1 MAQCGVRRDSF
12 MATSIHDR
20 AVLHNGVQMP
30 WVGLGVYK
38 AEDGDEVIQS
48 IKWALDAGYRSI
60 DTASLYNNE
69 TGVGQAIA
77 ESDVPREDLFITTKV
92 WNTDQGY
99 EETLEAF
106 DASLERLGLEYV
118 DLYLVHWP
126 VPGKYKETWRALEKI
141 YNDGRAKAIG
151 VSNFKKHHLEDLI
164 ADAEIKPMV
173 NQVEYHPRLTQKDL
187 LTYCKQQGI
196 QLEAWRPLLKG
207 EIFEEP
213 TLVELAHKH
222 NKSVAQII
230 LRWDL
235 QNGVVTIPKSITKHR
250 IEENIDIYDFELT
263 NEDMT
268 RISALNQ
275 DKRNG
280 ADPDDPE
287 FYKQFE

>member
-1 MAQCGVRRDSF
+1 MAS
-12 MATSIHDR
+12 SIHDR

-30 WVGLGVYK
+30 WIGLGVYK

-48 IKWALDAGYRSI
+48 IKWAIDAGYRSI

-69 TGVGQAIA
+69 AGVGRAIA

-99 EETLEAF
+99 EEALSAF
-106 DASLERLGLEYV
+106 DASLERLGLDYV

-141 YNDGRAKAIG
+141 YEDGRAKAIG

-164 ADAEIKPMV
+164 ADAKIKPMV
-173 NQVEYHPRLTQKDL
+173 NQVEYHPRLTQEDL

-213 TLVELAHKH
+213 TLLELADKY
-222 NKSVAQII
+222 NKTVAQII
-230 LRWDL
+230 LRWDI
-235 QNGVVTIPKSITKHR
+235 QNGVVTIPKSVTKHR
-250 IEENIDIYDFELT
+250 IEENIDIYNFKLT

>member
-1 MAQCGVRRDSF
+1 MAS
-12 MATSIHDR
+12 SSHDR

-38 AEDGDEVIQS
+38 AEDGDEVIQA
-48 IKWALDAGYRSI
+48 IKWAIDAGYRSI
-60 DTASLYNNE
+60 DTASLYENE
-69 TGVGQAIA
+69 AGVGQAIS
-77 ESDVPREDLFITTKV
+77 ESHVPREELFITTKV

-99 EETLEAF
+99 ESTLAAF
-106 DASLERLGLEYV
+106 NASLERLALDYV

-126 VPGKYKETWRALEKI
+126 VPEMYKETWKALEKI

-151 VSNFKKHHLEDLI
+151 VSNFKKHHLEDLM

-173 NQVEYHPRLTQKDL
+173 NQVEYHPRLTQEDL
-187 LTYCKQQGI
+187 LSYCKEQGI
-196 QLEAWRPLLKG
+196 QIEAWRPLLKG

-213 TLVELAHKH
+213 TLVELAGKY

-235 QNGVVTIPKSITKHR
+235 QNGVVTIPKSVTQNR
-250 IEENIDIYDFELT
+250 IEENIDIFDFELT
-263 NEDMT
+263 NKDMS

-287 FYKQFE
+287 FYKPFD

>member
-1 MAQCGVRRDSF
+1 MAS
-12 MATSIHDR
+12 SSHDR

-30 WVGLGVYK
+30 WIGLGVYK
-38 AEDGDEVIQS
+38 AEDGDEVIQA
-48 IKWALDAGYRSI
+48 IKWAIDAGYRSI
-60 DTASLYNNE
+60 DTASLYENE
-69 TGVGQAIA
+69 AGVGQAIS
-77 ESDVPREDLFITTKV
+77 ESHVPREELFITTKV

-99 EETLEAF
+99 ESTLAAF
-106 DASLERLGLEYV
+106 NASLERLALDYV

-126 VPGKYKETWRALEKI
+126 VPEMYKETWKALEKI

-151 VSNFKKHHLEDLI
+151 VSNFKKHHLEDLM

-173 NQVEYHPRLTQKDL
+173 NQVEYHPRLTQEDL
-187 LTYCKQQGI
+187 LSYCKEQGI

-213 TLVELAHKH
+213 TLVELAGKY

-235 QNGVVTIPKSITKHR
+235 QNGVVTIPKSVTQNR
-250 IEENIDIYDFELT
+250 IEENIDIFDFELT
-263 NEDMT
+263 NKDMS

-287 FYKQFE
+287 FYKPFD

>member
-1 MAQCGVRRDSF
+1 MAS
-12 MATSIHDR
+12 SIHDR

-30 WVGLGVYK
+30 WIGLGVYK

-48 IKWALDAGYRSI
+48 IKWAIDAGYRSI

-69 TGVGQAIA
+69 AGVGQAIA

-99 EETLEAF
+99 EEALSAF
-106 DASLERLGLEYV
+106 DASLERLGLDYV

-141 YNDGRAKAIG
+141 YEDGRAKAIG

-164 ADAEIKPMV
+164 ADAKIKPMV
-173 NQVEYHPRLTQKDL
+173 NQVEYHPRLTQEDL

-213 TLVELAHKH
+213 TLMELADKY
-222 NKSVAQII
+222 NKTVAQII
-230 LRWDL
+230 LRWDI
-235 QNGVVTIPKSITKHR
+235 QNGVVTIPKSVTKHR
-250 IEENIDIYDFELT
+250 IEENIDIYNFKLT

-268 RISALNQ
+268 RISVLNQ

-280 ADPDDPE
+280 PDPDDPE

>member
-1 MAQCGVRRDSF
+1 MPS
-12 MATSIHDR
+12 SIHDR

-60 DTASLYNNE
+60 DTASLYDNE

-77 ESDVPREDLFITTKV
+77 ESNVPREEIFITTKV

-99 EETLEAF
+99 EKTLAAF
-106 DASLERLGLEYV
+106 DASLERLGLDYV
-118 DLYLVHWP
+118 DLYLIHWP
-126 VPGKYKETWRALEKI
+126 VPGKYKETWKALEKI
-141 YNDGRAKAIG
+141 YNEGRVKAIG
-151 VSNFKKHHLEDLI
+151 VSNFKQHHLEDLMRE
-164 ADAEIKPMV
+164 AEIKPMV
-173 NQVEYHPRLTQKDL
+173 NQVEYHPRLSQEKL
-187 LTYCKQQGI
+187 LAFCKEQGI

-213 TLVELAHKH
+213 TLVELADKY

-235 QNGVVTIPKSITKHR
+235 QNGVVTIPKSVTQHR
-250 IEENIDIYDFELT
+250 IEENIELFDFELS

>member
-1 MAQCGVRRDSF
+1 MAS
-12 MATSIHDR
+12 SIHDR

-30 WVGLGVYK
+30 WIGLGVYK

-48 IKWALDAGYRSI
+48 IKWAIDAGYRSI

-69 TGVGQAIA
+69 AGVGQAIA

-99 EETLEAF
+99 EEALSAF
-106 DASLERLGLEYV
+106 DASLERLGLDYV

-141 YNDGRAKAIG
+141 YEDGRAKAIG

-164 ADAEIKPMV
+164 ADAKIKPMV
-173 NQVEYHPRLTQKDL
+173 NQVEYHPRLTQADL

-213 TLVELAHKH
+213 TLLELADKY
-222 NKSVAQII
+222 NKTVAQII
-230 LRWDL
+230 LRWDI
-235 QNGVVTIPKSITKHR
+235 QNGVVTIPKSVTKHR
-250 IEENIDIYDFELT
+250 IKENIDIYNFKLT
-263 NEDMT
+263 NEDMA

>member
-1 MAQCGVRRDSF
+1 MAS
-12 MATSIHDR
+12 SIHDR

-30 WVGLGVYK
+30 WIGLGVYK

-48 IKWALDAGYRSI
+48 IKWAIDAGYRSI

-69 TGVGQAIA
+69 AGVGKAIA

-99 EETLEAF
+99 EEALSAF
-106 DASLERLGLEYV
+106 DASLERLGLDYV

-141 YNDGRAKAIG
+141 YEDGRAKAIG

-164 ADAEIKPMV
+164 ADAKIKPMV
-173 NQVEYHPRLTQKDL
+173 NQVEYHPRLTQEDL

-213 TLVELAHKH
+213 TLMELADKY
-222 NKSVAQII
+222 NKTVAQII
-230 LRWDL
+230 LRWDI
-235 QNGVVTIPKSITKHR
+235 QNGVVTIPKSVTKHR
-250 IEENIDIYDFELT
+250 IEENIDIHNFKLT

-268 RISALNQ
+268 RISVLNQ

-280 ADPDDPE
+280 PDPDDPE

>member
-1 MAQCGVRRDSF
+1 MAS
-12 MATSIHDR
+12 SIHDR

-30 WVGLGVYK
+30 WIGLGVYK

-48 IKWALDAGYRSI
+48 IKWAIDAGYRSI

-69 TGVGQAIA
+69 AGVGQAIA

-99 EETLEAF
+99 EEALSAF
-106 DASLERLGLEYV
+106 DASLERLGLDYV

-141 YNDGRAKAIG
+141 YEDGRAKAIG

-164 ADAEIKPMV
+164 ADAKIKPMV
-173 NQVEYHPRLTQKDL
+173 NQVEYHPRLTQADL

-213 TLVELAHKH
+213 TLLELADKY
-222 NKSVAQII
+222 NKTVAQII
-230 LRWDL
+230 LRWDI
-235 QNGVVTIPKSITKHR
+235 QNGVVTIPKSVTKHR
-250 IEENIDIYDFELT
+250 IEENIDIYNFKLT
-263 NEDMT
+263 NEDMA

>member
-1 MAQCGVRRDSF
+1 MVS
-12 MATSIHDR
+12 SIHDR
-20 AVLHNGVQMP
+20 AVLHNGVHMP
-30 WVGLGVYK
+30 WLGLGVYK

-60 DTASLYNNE
+60 DTASLYDNE
-69 TGVGQAIA
+69 AGVGQAIR
-77 ESDVPREDLFITTKV
+77 ETNVPREDLFITTKV

-99 EETLEAF
+99 EKTLAAF

-141 YNDGRAKAIG
+141 YYDGKAKAIG
-151 VSNFKKHHLEDLI
+151 VSNFKQHHLEDLI
-164 ADAEIKPMV
+164 AEAQIKPMV
-173 NQVEYHPRLTQKDL
+173 NQVEYHPRLTQEEL
-187 LTYCKQQGI
+187 ITYCKEQGI
-196 QLEAWRPLLKG
+196 QVEAWRPLLKG

-213 TLVELAHKH
+213 TLVELAKKH

-230 LRWDL
+230 LRWDI
-235 QNGVVTIPKSITKHR
+235 QNGVVTIPKSVTKHR
-250 IEENIDIYDFELT
+250 IEENGHIFDFELT
-263 NEDMT
+263 AEDMS

>member
-1 MAQCGVRRDSF
+1 MAS
-12 MATSIHDR
+12 SSHDR

-38 AEDGDEVIQS
+38 AKDGDEVIQA
-48 IKWALDAGYRSI
+48 IKWAIDAGYRSI
-60 DTASLYNNE
+60 DTASLYENE
-69 TGVGQAIA
+69 AGVGQAIA
-77 ESDVPREDLFITTKV
+77 ESHVPREELFITTKV

-99 EETLEAF
+99 ERTLAAF
-106 DASLERLGLEYV
+106 NASLERLGLDYV

-126 VPGKYKETWRALEKI
+126 VPEMYKETWKALEKI

-151 VSNFKKHHLEDLI
+151 VSNFKKHHLEDLM

-173 NQVEYHPRLTQKDL
+173 NQVEYHPRLTQEDL
-187 LTYCKQQGI
+187 LSYCKEQGI

-213 TLVELAHKH
+213 TLVELADKY

-235 QNGVVTIPKSITKHR
+235 QNGVVTIPKSVTQNR
-250 IEENIDIYDFELT
+250 IEENIDIFDFELT
-263 NEDMT
+263 NKDMS

-287 FYKQFE
+287 FYKQFD

>member
-1 MAQCGVRRDSF
+1 
-12 MATSIHDR
+12 MATSSHDR

-38 AEDGDEVIQS
+38 AEDGDEVIQA
-48 IKWALDAGYRSI
+48 IKWAIEAGYRSI
-60 DTASLYNNE
+60 DTASLYENE
-69 TGVGQAIA
+69 AGVGQAIA
-77 ESDVPREDLFITTKV
+77 ESHVPREELFITTKV

-99 EETLEAF
+99 ERALKAF
-106 DASLERLGLEYV
+106 NASLERLGLDYV

-126 VPGKYKETWRALEKI
+126 VPEMYKETWKALEKI

-151 VSNFKKHHLEDLI
+151 VSNFKKHHLEDLM

-173 NQVEYHPRLTQKDL
+173 NQVEYHPRLTQEDL
-187 LTYCKQQGI
+187 LSYCKEQGI

-213 TLVELAHKH
+213 TLVELADKY

-235 QNGVVTIPKSITKHR
+235 QNGVVTIPKSVTKNR
-250 IEENIDIYDFELT
+250 IEENIDIFDFELT
-263 NEDMT
+263 NKDMS

-287 FYKQFE
+287 FYKQFD

>member
-1 MAQCGVRRDSF
+1 MNKEGFIMPS
-12 MATSIHDR
+12 SIHDR

-77 ESDVPREDLFITTKV
+77 ESNVPREEIFITTKV

-99 EETLEAF
+99 EKTLAAF
-106 DASLERLGLEYV
+106 DASLERLGLDYV
-118 DLYLVHWP
+118 DLYLIHWP
-126 VPGKYKETWRALEKI
+126 VPGKYKETWKALEKI
-141 YNDGRAKAIG
+141 YNEGRVKAIG
-151 VSNFKKHHLEDLI
+151 VSNFKQHHLEDLMRE
-164 ADAEIKPMV
+164 AEIKPMV
-173 NQVEYHPRLTQKDL
+173 NQVEYHPRLSQEKL
-187 LTYCKQQGI
+187 LAFCKEQGI

-213 TLVELAHKH
+213 TLVELADKY

-235 QNGVVTIPKSITKHR
+235 QNGVVTIPKSVTQHR
-250 IEENIDIYDFELT
+250 IEENIELFDFELS

>member
-1 MAQCGVRRDSF
+1 MTS
-12 MATSIHDR
+12 SIHDR

-48 IKWALDAGYRSI
+48 IKWAIDEGYRSI
-60 DTASLYNNE
+60 DTASLYENE
-69 TGVGQAIA
+69 AGVGQAIA
-77 ESDVPREDLFITTKV
+77 ESHVPREELFITTKV

-99 EETLEAF
+99 GKTLEAF
-106 DASLERLGLEYV
+106 DASLKRLGLDYV

-126 VPGKYKETWRALEKI
+126 VPGKYKETWKALEKI
-141 YNDGRAKAIG
+141 YHEGRAKAIG
-151 VSNFKKHHLEDLI
+151 VSNFKQHHLEDLM

-173 NQVEYHPRLTQKDL
+173 NQVEYHPRLSQEDL
-187 LTYCKQQGI
+187 LLYCKKQGI

-213 TLVELAHKH
+213 TLVELADKYD
-222 NKSVAQII
+222 KSVAQII

-235 QNGVVTIPKSITKHR
+235 QNGVVTIPKSVTEHR
-250 IEENIDIYDFELT
+250 IQENIDIFDFELT

-287 FYKQFE
+287 FYKPFE

>member
-1 MAQCGVRRDSF
+1 MNKEGFIMPS
-12 MATSIHDR
+12 SIHDR

-60 DTASLYNNE
+60 DTASLYDNE

-77 ESDVPREDLFITTKV
+77 ESNVPREEIFITTKV

-99 EETLEAF
+99 EKTLAAF
-106 DASLERLGLEYV
+106 DASLERLGLDYV
-118 DLYLVHWP
+118 DLYLIHWP
-126 VPGKYKETWRALEKI
+126 VPGKYKETWKALEKI
-141 YNDGRAKAIG
+141 YNEGRVKAIG
-151 VSNFKKHHLEDLI
+151 VSNFKQHHLEDLMRE
-164 ADAEIKPMV
+164 AEIKPMV
-173 NQVEYHPRLTQKDL
+173 NQVEYHPRLSQEKL
-187 LTYCKQQGI
+187 LAFCKEQGI

-213 TLVELAHKH
+213 TLVELADKY

-235 QNGVVTIPKSITKHR
+235 QNGVVTIPKSVTQHR
-250 IEENIDIYDFELT
+250 IEENIELFDFELS

-280 ADPDDPE
+280 ADPDDSE

>member
-1 MAQCGVRRDSF
+1 MAS
-12 MATSIHDR
+12 SIHDR

-30 WVGLGVYK
+30 WIGLGVYK

-48 IKWALDAGYRSI
+48 IKWAIDAGYRSI

-69 TGVGQAIA
+69 AGVGQAIA

-92 WNTDQGY
+92 WNTNQGY
-99 EETLEAF
+99 EEALSAF
-106 DASLERLGLEYV
+106 DASLERLGLDYV

-141 YNDGRAKAIG
+141 YEDGRAKAIG

-164 ADAEIKPMV
+164 ADAKIKPMV
-173 NQVEYHPRLTQKDL
+173 NQVEYHPRLTQEDL

-213 TLVELAHKH
+213 TLMELADKY
-222 NKSVAQII
+222 NKTVAQII
-230 LRWDL
+230 LRWDI
-235 QNGVVTIPKSITKHR
+235 QNGVVTIPKSVTKHR
-250 IEENIDIYDFELT
+250 IEENIDIYNFKLT

-268 RISALNQ
+268 RISVLNQ

-280 ADPDDPE
+280 PDPDDPE

>member
-1 MAQCGVRRDSF
+1 MPS
-12 MATSIHDR
+12 SIHDR

-30 WVGLGVYK
+30 WIGLGVYK

-60 DTASLYNNE
+60 DTASLYDNE

-77 ESDVPREDLFITTKV
+77 ESNVPREEIFITTKV

-99 EETLEAF
+99 ERTLAAF
-106 DASLERLGLEYV
+106 DASLERLGLDYV
-118 DLYLVHWP
+118 DLYLIHWP
-126 VPGKYKETWRALEKI
+126 VPGKYNETWKALEKI
-141 YNDGRAKAIG
+141 YNEGRTKAIG
-151 VSNFKKHHLEDLI
+151 VSNFKEHHLEDLMRE
-164 ADAEIKPMV
+164 AEIKPMV
-173 NQVEYHPRLTQKDL
+173 NQVEYHPRLSQEKL
-187 LTYCKQQGI
+187 LAFCKEQGI

-213 TLVELAHKH
+213 TLVELADKY

-235 QNGVVTIPKSITKHR
+235 QNGVVTIPKSVTQHR
-250 IEENIDIYDFELT
+250 IEENIELFDFELS

-268 RISALNQ
+268 RISVLNQ

>member
-1 MAQCGVRRDSF
+1 MAS
-12 MATSIHDR
+12 SIHDR

-30 WVGLGVYK
+30 WIGLGVYK

-48 IKWALDAGYRSI
+48 IKWAIDAGYRSI

-69 TGVGQAIA
+69 AGVGQAIA

-99 EETLEAF
+99 EEALSAF
-106 DASLERLGLEYV
+106 DASLERLGLDYV

-141 YNDGRAKAIG
+141 YEDGRAKAIG

-164 ADAEIKPMV
+164 ADAKIKPMV
-173 NQVEYHPRLTQKDL
+173 NQVEYHPRLTQEDL

-213 TLVELAHKH
+213 TLLELADKY
-222 NKSVAQII
+222 NKTVAQII
-230 LRWDL
+230 LRWDI
-235 QNGVVTIPKSITKHR
+235 QNGVVTIPKSVTKHR
-250 IEENIDIYDFELT
+250 IEENIDIYNFKLT

>member
-1 MAQCGVRRDSF
+1 MV
-12 MATSIHDR
+12 TSVHDR

-69 TGVGQAIA
+69 AGVGQAIA

-99 EETLEAF
+99 DETLAAF

-118 DLYLVHWP
+118 DLYLIHWP
-126 VPGKYKETWRALEKI
+126 VPGKYKETWKALEKI
-141 YNDGRAKAIG
+141 YSEGRAKAIG
-151 VSNFKKHHLEDLI
+151 VSNFKQHHLEDLI
-164 ADAEIKPMV
+164 ADAVIKPMV
-173 NQVEYHPRLTQKDL
+173 NQVEYHPRLTQEDL

-213 TLVELAHKH
+213 TLVELADKH
-222 NKSVAQII
+222 NKTVPQII

-235 QNGVVTIPKSITKHR
+235 QNGVVTIPKSVTQHR

-287 FYKQFE
+287 FYKQF

>member
-1 MAQCGVRRDSF
+1 MNKEGFIMPS
-12 MATSIHDR
+12 SIHDR

-60 DTASLYNNE
+60 DTASLYDNE

-77 ESDVPREDLFITTKV
+77 ESNVPREEIFITTKV

-99 EETLEAF
+99 EKTLAAF
-106 DASLERLGLEYV
+106 DASLERLGLDYV
-118 DLYLVHWP
+118 DLYLIHWP
-126 VPGKYKETWRALEKI
+126 VPGKYKETWKALEKI
-141 YNDGRAKAIG
+141 YNEGRVKAIG
-151 VSNFKKHHLEDLI
+151 VSNFKQHHLEDLMRE
-164 ADAEIKPMV
+164 AEIKPMV
-173 NQVEYHPRLTQKDL
+173 NQVEYHPRLSQEKL
-187 LTYCKQQGI
+187 LAFCKEQGI

-213 TLVELAHKH
+213 TLVELADKY

-235 QNGVVTIPKSITKHR
+235 QNGVVTIPKSVTQHR
-250 IEENIDIYDFELT
+250 IEENIELFDFELS

>member
-1 MAQCGVRRDSF
+1 MAS
-12 MATSIHDR
+12 SSHDR

-38 AEDGDEVIQS
+38 AEDGDEVIQAV
-48 IKWALDAGYRSI
+48 KWAIDAGYRSI
-60 DTASLYNNE
+60 DTASLYENE
-69 TGVGQAIA
+69 AGVGQAIA
-77 ESDVPREDLFITTKV
+77 ESHVPREELFITTKV

-99 EETLEAF
+99 ERTLAAF
-106 DASLERLGLEYV
+106 NASLERLALDYV

-126 VPGKYKETWRALEKI
+126 VPEMYKETWKALEKI

-151 VSNFKKHHLEDLI
+151 VSNFKKHHLEDLM

-173 NQVEYHPRLTQKDL
+173 NQVEYHPRLTQEDL
-187 LTYCKQQGI
+187 LSYCKEQGI

-213 TLVELAHKH
+213 TLVELADKY

-235 QNGVVTIPKSITKHR
+235 QNGVVTIPKSVTKNR
-250 IEENIDIYDFELT
+250 IEENIDIFDFELT
-263 NEDMT
+263 NKDMS

-287 FYKQFE
+287 FYKQFD

>member
-1 MAQCGVRRDSF
+1 MAS
-12 MATSIHDR
+12 SSHDR

-30 WVGLGVYK
+30 WIGLGVYK
-38 AEDGDEVIQS
+38 AEDGDEVIQA
-48 IKWALDAGYRSI
+48 IKWAIDAGYRSI
-60 DTASLYNNE
+60 DTASLYENE
-69 TGVGQAIA
+69 AGVGQAIA
-77 ESDVPREDLFITTKV
+77 ESHVPREELFITTKV

-99 EETLEAF
+99 ESTLAAF
-106 DASLERLGLEYV
+106 NASLERLALDYV

-126 VPGKYKETWRALEKI
+126 VPEMYKETWKALEKI

-173 NQVEYHPRLTQKDL
+173 NQVEYHPRLTQEDL
-187 LTYCKQQGI
+187 LSYCKEQGI

-213 TLVELAHKH
+213 TLVELAGKY

-235 QNGVVTIPKSITKHR
+235 QNGVVTIPKSVTQNR
-250 IEENIDIYDFELT
+250 IEENIDIFDFELT
-263 NEDMT
+263 NKDMS

-287 FYKQFE
+287 FYKPFD

>member
-1 MAQCGVRRDSF
+1 MPS
-12 MATSIHDR
+12 SIHDR

-60 DTASLYNNE
+60 DTASLYDNE

-77 ESDVPREDLFITTKV
+77 ESNVPREEIFITTKV

-99 EETLEAF
+99 EKTLAAF
-106 DASLERLGLEYV
+106 DASLERLGLDYV
-118 DLYLVHWP
+118 DLYLIHWP
-126 VPGKYKETWRALEKI
+126 VPGKYKETWKALEKI
-141 YNDGRAKAIG
+141 YNEGRVKAIG
-151 VSNFKKHHLEDLI
+151 VSNFKQHHLEDLMRE
-164 ADAEIKPMV
+164 AEIKPMV
-173 NQVEYHPRLTQKDL
+173 NQVEYHPRLSQEKL
-187 LTYCKQQGI
+187 LAFCKEQGI

-213 TLVELAHKH
+213 TLVELADKY

-235 QNGVVTIPKSITKHR
+235 QNGVVTIPKSVTQHR
-250 IEENIDIYDFELT
+250 IEENIELFDFELS

-280 ADPDDPE
+280 ADPDDSE

>member
-1 MAQCGVRRDSF
+1 MAS
-12 MATSIHDR
+12 SIHDR

-30 WVGLGVYK
+30 WIGLGVYK

-48 IKWALDAGYRSI
+48 IKWAIDAGYRSI

-69 TGVGQAIA
+69 AGVGQAIA

-99 EETLEAF
+99 EEALSAF
-106 DASLERLGLEYV
+106 DASLERLGLDYV

-141 YNDGRAKAIG
+141 YEDGRAKAIG

-164 ADAEIKPMV
+164 ADAKIKPMV
-173 NQVEYHPRLTQKDL
+173 NQVEYHPRLTQADL

-213 TLVELAHKH
+213 TLLELADKY
-222 NKSVAQII
+222 NKTVAQII
-230 LRWDL
+230 LRWDI
-235 QNGVVTIPKSITKHR
+235 QNGVVTIPKSVTKHR
-250 IEENIDIYDFELT
+250 IEENIDIYNFKLT

>member
-1 MAQCGVRRDSF
+1 MAS
-12 MATSIHDR
+12 SIHDR

-30 WVGLGVYK
+30 WIGLGVYK
-38 AEDGDEVIQS
+38 AEDGEEVIQS
-48 IKWALDAGYRSI
+48 IKWAIDAGYRSI

-69 TGVGQAIA
+69 AGVGQAIA

-99 EETLEAF
+99 KKTLAAF
-106 DASLERLGLEYV
+106 DASLETLGLDYV

-126 VPGKYKETWRALEKI
+126 VPGKYKETWKALEKI
-141 YNDGRAKAIG
+141 YNEGRAKAIG

-164 ADAEIKPMV
+164 ADADIKPMV
-173 NQVEYHPRLTQKDL
+173 NQVEYHPRLTQEDL

-196 QLEAWRPLLKG
+196 QMEAWRPLLKG
-207 EIFEEP
+207 EIFGEP
-213 TLVELAHKH
+213 TLVELADKY
-222 NKSVAQII
+222 NKTVAQII
-230 LRWDL
+230 LRWDF
-235 QNGVVTIPKSITKHR
+235 QNGVISIPKSVTKHR

-263 NEDMT
+263 KEDMT

-287 FYKQFE
+287 FYKQSE

>member
-1 MAQCGVRRDSF
+1 MARS
-12 MATSIHDR
+12 SHDR

-30 WVGLGVYK
+30 WIGLGVYK
-38 AEDGDEVIQS
+38 AEDGDEVIQA
-48 IKWALDAGYRSI
+48 IKWAIDAGYRSI
-60 DTASLYNNE
+60 DTASLYENE
-69 TGVGQAIA
+69 AGVGQAIA
-77 ESDVPREDLFITTKV
+77 ESHVPREELFITTKV

-99 EETLEAF
+99 ESTLAAF
-106 DASLERLGLEYV
+106 NASLERLALDYV

-126 VPGKYKETWRALEKI
+126 VPEMYKETWKALEKI

-151 VSNFKKHHLEDLI
+151 VSNFKKHHLEDLM

-173 NQVEYHPRLTQKDL
+173 NQVEYHPRLTQEDL
-187 LTYCKQQGI
+187 LSYCKEQGI

-213 TLVELAHKH
+213 TLVELAGKY

-235 QNGVVTIPKSITKHR
+235 QNGVVTIPKSVTQNR
-250 IEENIDIYDFELT
+250 IEENIDIFDFELT
-263 NEDMT
+263 NKDMS

-287 FYKQFE
+287 FYKPFD

>member
-1 MAQCGVRRDSF
+1 MAS
-12 MATSIHDR
+12 SIHDR

-30 WVGLGVYK
+30 WIGLGVYK

-48 IKWALDAGYRSI
+48 IKWAIDAGYRSI

-69 TGVGQAIA
+69 AGVGQAIA

-99 EETLEAF
+99 EEALSAF
-106 DASLERLGLEYV
+106 DASLELLGLDYV

-141 YNDGRAKAIG
+141 YEDGRAKAIG

-164 ADAEIKPMV
+164 ADAKIKPMV
-173 NQVEYHPRLTQKDL
+173 NQVEYHPRLTQEDL

-213 TLVELAHKH
+213 TLLELADKY
-222 NKSVAQII
+222 NKTVAQII
-230 LRWDL
+230 LRWDI
-235 QNGVVTIPKSITKHR
+235 QNGVVTIPKSVTKHR
-250 IEENIDIYDFELT
+250 IEENIDIYNFKLT

>member
-1 MAQCGVRRDSF
+1 MMPS
-12 MATSIHDR
+12 SIHDR

-60 DTASLYNNE
+60 DTASLYDNE

-77 ESDVPREDLFITTKV
+77 ESNVPREEIFITTKV

-99 EETLEAF
+99 EKTLAAF
-106 DASLERLGLEYV
+106 DASLERLGLDYV
-118 DLYLVHWP
+118 DLYLIHWP
-126 VPGKYKETWRALEKI
+126 VPGKYKETWKALEKI
-141 YNDGRAKAIG
+141 YNEGRVKAIG
-151 VSNFKKHHLEDLI
+151 VSNFKQHHLEDLMRE
-164 ADAEIKPMV
+164 AEIKPMV
-173 NQVEYHPRLTQKDL
+173 NQVEYHPRLSQEKL
-187 LTYCKQQGI
+187 LAFCKEQGI

-213 TLVELAHKH
+213 TLVELADKY

-235 QNGVVTIPKSITKHR
+235 QNGVVTIPKSVTQHR
-250 IEENIDIYDFELT
+250 IEENIELFDFELS